1 MVTAEI
7 AVALPTL
14 MVLLALLLWLV
25 AVGATYV
32 RCLDAAREGARALAR
47 DESVAA
53 SRALAAEVAP
63 NGARIDTQAD
73 GDLVRVS
80 VTVAARPPGPVL
92 SLLPAITV
100 TGNAASLLEEG

>member
-1 MVTAEI
+1 MTAEI

-14 MVLLALLLWLV
+14 MLLLALLIWMV

-47 DESVAA
+47 DESVGA

-63 NGARIDTQAD
+63 SVARVDTQVD
-73 GDLVRVS
+73 GDLVRVT